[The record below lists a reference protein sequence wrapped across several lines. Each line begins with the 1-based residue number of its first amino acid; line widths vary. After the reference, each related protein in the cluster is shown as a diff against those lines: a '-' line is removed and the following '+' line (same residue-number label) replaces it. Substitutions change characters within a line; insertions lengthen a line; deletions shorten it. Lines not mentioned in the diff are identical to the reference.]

1 MRIVLK
7 CSTFGSNAYPISRAE
22 ALELYCKEVMIPVAV
37 QSRLPIPERYR
48 FIAVILLPSA
58 ECRKPLLTKISLDM
72 VSIYIV

>member
-37 QSRLPIPERYR
+37 QSRLPILEGSS
-48 FIAVILLPSA
+48 LLGPVVEARSA
-58 ECRKPLLTKISLDM
+58 DDP
-72 VSIYIV
+72 VSPVT